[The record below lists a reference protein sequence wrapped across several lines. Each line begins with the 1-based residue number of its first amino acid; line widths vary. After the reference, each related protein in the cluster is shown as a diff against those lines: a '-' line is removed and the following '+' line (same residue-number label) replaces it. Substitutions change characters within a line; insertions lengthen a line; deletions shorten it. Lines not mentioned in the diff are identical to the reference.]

1 MSMTDAQLFQARM
14 QKWRLDAQ
22 PIRTLDDARAFI
34 ESVGFCLMYPMR
46 PAILL
51 PTFVGAWVGADDKLP
66 AQQHAYKDPRAQ
78 EATELMVRALRGQA
92 AYEAPLFD
100 EYNAF
105 LLAPSVFPYFYSL
118 VGERNPKQAP
128 ATGPRSPYSPLA
140 CDAFEIIRRRGPIS
154 KTKLGEML
162 GGSVSNAG
170 LDRALSELRAKLRI
184 TRVDYTVEEGSVW
197 DELSRWA
204 PEVVREGG
212 GISVPGGV
220 PALVTKYLDCV
231 VAADEVEVENLLTNF
246 VPRTRVKEAIHT
258 LLSARELSFVHVGS
272 KSLLQVTPPKQAYVP
287 KPRPERVS

>member
-1 MSMTDAQLFQARM
+1 MTDAELLLART
-14 QKWRLDAQ
+14 QKWRLNGL
-22 PIRTLDDARAFI
+22 PVRTLDDARAFL
-34 ESVGFCLMYPMR
+34 EEVGFCLMYPMR
-46 PAILL
+46 PALL
-51 PTFVGAWVGADDKLP
+51 VPTFIGAWVGADDKLP
-66 AQQHAYKDPRAQ
+66 MRQHAYNDPRAK
-78 EATELMVRALRGQA
+78 EATELMVRALRDKS
-92 AYEAPLFD
+92 AYEASLFD
-100 EYNAF
+100 ENNAF

-128 ATGPRSPYSPLA
+128 ATGPKSPYSPLA

-170 LDRALSELRAKLRI
+170 LDRALSELWTKLRI

-204 PEVVREGG
+204 PEIVRQGV
-212 GISVPGGV
+212 GISVPEALS
-220 PALVTKYLDCV
+220 ALVSKYLDCV
-231 VAADEVEVENLLTNF
+231 VAVDESDVENFLANF
-246 VPRTRVKEAIHT
+246 VARTRVKEAIHA